1 MNSKKSLD
9 ELLKNRII
17 RKIKPD
23 KKLASKSLEHA
34 RKDIDTAK
42 VLVENERFDW
52 ALAVAYNAMLQAG
65 RALMFSRGYRP
76 SSIEGHIAVVKFLLA
91 TLGEE
96 TGEKAIIVM
105 DGMRKKRHRAV
116 YEEID
121 IVSESEAEQAI
132 TWAEELLD
140 QIRDLI

>member
-1 MNSKKSLD
+1 MRMNSKKSLD

-23 KKLASKSLEHA
+23 KKLALKSLEHA

-42 VLVENERFDW
+42 VLVENEKFDW

-76 SSIEGHIAVVKFLLA
+76 SSIEGHIAVVKFLQA

-121 IVSESEAEQAI
+121 IVSESEAEQQSRGLKSCWI
-132 TWAEELLD
+132 K
-140 QIRDLI
+140 